1 MGGYKLRQIRR
12 IFAIGVVVSIVLA
25 TAPIIIGHHL
35 EPVEKTTIK
44 TTRTEKFIGSDVPG
58 LSWIYIKG
66 MPDAF
71 WINGTF
77 GHVILALTL
86 GIHLNITM
94 GLKFENYYEYT
105 TIVIDGKRQ
114 SLGEP
119 SKVII
124 KNFYGFGTRIIRLTP
139 IIGRIKFVGRGNITI
154 TPLSS

>member
-1 MGGYKLRQIRR
+1 MRQTER
-12 IFAIGVVVSIVLA
+12 IFAVGVVVLIVLA
-25 TAPIIIGHHL
+25 TAPTIIGHHL
-35 EPVEKTTIK
+35 EPVEKTIIK
-44 TTRTEKFIGSDVPG
+44 TARTEKFVGSDVPG

-66 MPDAF
+66 MLDTF
-71 WINGTF
+71 WINGSF
-77 GHVILALTL
+77 GHVLLALTL
-86 GIHLNITM
+86 GIYLNITM

-124 KNFYGFGTRIIRLTP
+124 KNFYGFGTRIMRLTP
-139 IIGRIKFVGRGNITI
+139 IIGKIKFVGRGNVTI

>member
-1 MGGYKLRQIRR
+1 MRQTKR
-12 IFAIGVVVSIVLA
+12 ILVVGVVVLIALA
-25 TAPIIIGHHL
+25 TVPIITGNRS
-35 EPVEKTTIK
+35 ESVEKTIIK
-44 TTRTEKFIGSDVPG
+44 TARTEKFIGSDVPS

-77 GHVILALTL
+77 GHVLLALTL
-86 GIHLNITM
+86 GIYLNITM

-105 TIVIDGKRQ
+105 TIIIDGKRQ

-119 SKVII
+119 SKVTI